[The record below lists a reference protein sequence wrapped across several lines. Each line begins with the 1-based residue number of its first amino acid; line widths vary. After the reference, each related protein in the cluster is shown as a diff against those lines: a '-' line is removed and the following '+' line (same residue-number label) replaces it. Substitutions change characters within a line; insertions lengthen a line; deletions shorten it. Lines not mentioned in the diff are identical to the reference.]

1 MAHYVFFR
9 LAQSLMLMLGAL
21 FLVFFMVRLTGDPVA
36 LMLPKEAG
44 PEQRAAFR
52 AEMGLDGPLWEQFY
66 NYLAGLVRGDLGL
79 SLSTRQPNLELIW
92 QRLPATLELALA
104 ALLLV
109 LVMAVPLGLI
119 AGFRPATLADR
130 LVQWLAFSGQ
140 VVPSFLLAM
149 LLILLFAV
157 ELGWLPSFGR
167 DTPASLILPAL
178 ALGLAGFSQLVRLVR
193 ASVLEVR
200 GSDFVRTAKAK
211 GLAEFWV
218 ATKHVLPNV
227 TIPLVSVLGI
237 QFTYLLG
244 GSIYIET
251 IFAWPGLGSLLNTA
265 IQDADFPLV
274 QAITLFL
281 AFFAIAVQLLGDLLY
296 AWLDPRVKLG

>member
-1 MAHYVFFR
+1 MIHYLVFR

-167 DTPASLILPAL
+167 DAPASLILPAL

-200 GSDFVRTAKAK
+200 GSDFVRTAKGK
-211 GLAEFWV
+211 GLNEFWV

-281 AFFAIAVQLLGDLLY
+281 AFFAITVQLLGDLLY

>member
-1 MAHYVFFR
+1 MIHYLVFR

-66 NYLAGLVRGDLGL
+66 NYLASLVRGDLGL

-109 LVMAVPLGLI
+109 LVMAVSLGLI

-167 DTPASLILPAL
+167 DNPASLILPAL

-200 GSDFVRTAKAK
+200 GSDFVRTAKGK
-211 GLAEFWV
+211 GLNEFWV

-281 AFFAIAVQLLGDLLY
+281 AFFAITVQLLGDLLY

>member
-1 MAHYVFFR
+1 
-9 LAQSLMLMLGAL
+9 
-21 FLVFFMVRLTGDPVA
+21 
-36 LMLPKEAG
+36 
-44 PEQRAAFR
+44 
-52 AEMGLDGPLWEQFY
+52 MGLDGHLWEQFY
-66 NYLAGLVRGDLGL
+66 NYLASLVRGDLGL

-119 AGFRPATLADR
+119 AGFRPATLVDR

-167 DTPASLILPAL
+167 DNPASLILPAL

-200 GSDFVRTAKAK
+200 GSDFVRTAKGK
-211 GLAEFWV
+211 GLNEFWV

-281 AFFAIAVQLLGDLLY
+281 AFFAITVQLLGDLLY

>member
-1 MAHYVFFR
+1 MIHYLVFR

-52 AEMGLDGPLWEQFY
+52 TEMGLDGPLWEQFY
-66 NYLAGLVRGDLGL
+66 NYLASLVRGDLGL

-119 AGFRPATLADR
+119 AGFRPATLVDR

-167 DTPASLILPAL
+167 DNPASLILPAL

-200 GSDFVRTAKAK
+200 GSDFVRTAKGK
-211 GLAEFWV
+211 GLNEFWI

-281 AFFAIAVQLLGDLLY
+281 AFFAITVQLLGDLLY